1 MAPCVG
7 ASRRTSEPIVP
18 EQAGGEW
25 PDGLN
30 KAWSS
35 SRNAPDT
42 SPSFIVMKAADEF
55 KDKTTAPN
63 QLWQTGFTYLKVTG
77 WGWFYLSTVLDDF
90 SRYIDAWKLC
100 PRCRRCHLHLGVGS
114 AGIGAGPSLRGR
126 ALLDQRT
133 NATCTCQVKR
143 RQETLIY
150 KKSLFVAIRW
160 RRAPSPTSD
169 SLPDERGSRKQARAS
184 LANGAAMLQIVRV
197 AHRATSRELECA
209 SSRRVF
215 GTGPRRGRVERVER

>member
-1 MAPCVG
+1 MV
-7 ASRRTSEPIVP
+7 
-18 EQAGGEW
+18 EQPQRPQHQPA
-25 PDGLN
+25 
-30 KAWSS
+30 
-35 SRNAPDT
+35 
-42 SPSFIVMKAADEF
+42 FIVMKAADEF

-90 SRYIDAWKLC
+90 SRYIVAWKLC

-169 SLPDERGSRKQARAS
+169 SLPDECGLRKQARAS
-184 LANGAAMLQIVRV
+184 LPTARLCCKLSALLIAPRHASSS
-197 AHRATSRELECA
+197 AHRHAA
-209 SSRRVF
+209 SLVPLINRLS
-215 GTGPRRGRVERVER
+215 GPRRGRVERVER